1 MFDTDK
7 IFKISNNKEFET
19 VAIKVF
25 NYQYKQNRVYRS
37 FCDLLNISPTEVHK
51 SEEIPFLPIKFFKSH
66 KVLSDPNKIK
76 KIFKSSG
83 TTDNILSSHYV
94 TNLNLYERS
103 FYKTFCNFYGDI
115 KDYTILALL
124 PSYFENK
131 NSSLIYMIDRLIE
144 KTNNPNSGFYLN
156 NLNDLKNKL
165 NKLKN
170 EKVILFGV
178 TYALLDIIEKYDFKL
193 PNTIIIETGGMK
205 GRRKEIIRDDLH
217 NRLNLGFGTNLIHSE
232 YGMTELLSQAYSI
245 KKGIFKTPPWM
256 RVLIRDIN
264 DASCIQNLNI
274 TGGVNIIDL
283 ANINSCSFIATED
296 IGKKKDDKNFE
307 ILGRFDNS
315 QIRGCN
321 LLV

>member
-1 MFDTDK
+1 MFDTED
-7 IFKISNNKEFET
+7 IFKISNDKEFEI

-25 NYQYKQNRVYRS
+25 NYQYKQNSVYRS
-37 FCDLLNISPTEVHK
+37 FCDLLNISPTEVSK
-51 SEEIPFLPIKFFKSH
+51 SIDIPFLPIKFFKSH
-66 KVLSDPNKIK
+66 KVLSNQNKIK

-83 TTDNILSSHYV
+83 TTNNMLSSHYV

-103 FYKTFCNFYGDI
+103 FYKTFSNFYGDI
-115 KDYTILALL
+115 KEYTILALL
-124 PSYFENK
+124 PSYIENK
-131 NSSLIYMIDRLIE
+131 NSSLIFMIDKLIE

-156 NLNDLKNKL
+156 NLIDLKNKL
-165 NKLKN
+165 NKLKD

-178 TYALLDIIEKYDFKL
+178 TYALLDIIEKYNFQL
-193 PNTIIIETGGMK
+193 PKTIIIETGGMK

-217 NRLNLGFGTNLIHSE
+217 KRLNLGFGTDLIHSE

-245 KKGIFKTPPWM
+245 NGGIFKNPPWM
-256 RVLIRDIN
+256 KVHIRDIN
-264 DASCIQNLNI
+264 DPSSINDFNI
-274 TGGVNIIDL
+274 SGGVNIIDL

-296 IGKKKDDKNFE
+296 IGKKIDEQNFE